1 MLIASKMILVR
12 CRATISGSKRMNYRN
27 GFLRRREMG
36 GEESHPRLSF
46 LDSQDRSRNW
56 NDADGSFCESNS
68 WIRNANETSVSLCS
82 EFRHRLGNFPVPQ
95 PSVR

>member
-1 MLIASKMILVR
+1 MLTPFGMILV
-12 CRATISGSKRMNYRN
+12 RATISGSKRMNYRN
-27 GFLRRREMG
+27 GFLRREMG
-36 GEESHPRLSF
+36 GEESHLRLSF